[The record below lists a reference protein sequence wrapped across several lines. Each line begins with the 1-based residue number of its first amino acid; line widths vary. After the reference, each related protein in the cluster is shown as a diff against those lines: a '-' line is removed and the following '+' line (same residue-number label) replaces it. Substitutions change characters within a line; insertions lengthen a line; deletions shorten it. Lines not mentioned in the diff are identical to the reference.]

1 VIALLAADGCVGTPF
16 YHEEIPL
23 WIFLLQLSNFILQLT
38 FKYVGIG
45 NQEYDAIVEVNG
57 KPIKVEITYLILG
70 QDANE
75 RNKEVNITG
84 YSLRI
89 AKPQEIISKIREQI
103 LKTQ

>member
-1 VIALLAADGCVGTPF
+1 MYKKF
-16 YHEEIPL
+16 REEYIP
-23 WIFLLQLSNFILQLT
+23 IFKYLIIV